1 MTTHTPPKSSRH
13 RHVSKR
19 LAHALRHDPLR
30 YGLEL
35 EENGWAPIAH
45 VIESLSTGRGRC
57 PGLTREE
64 IEGVVA
70 HCPKQRFEIE
80 GDRMELG

>member
-30 YGLEL
+30 F
-35 EENGWAPIAH
+35 
-45 VIESLSTGRGRC
+45 GR
-57 PGLTREE
+57 E
-64 IEGVVA
+64 
-70 HCPKQRFEIE
+70 
-80 GDRMELG
+80 